1 MKTKFCF
8 ALAFCMLAFCMMALS
23 GCYTV
28 TIETNLPPSN
38 MTIQKNWAAG
48 WIFGLVPPKT
58 VETAAKCPHGVAK
71 VMTQHSFANG
81 LVALLTLEIY
91 VPMTI
96 QVTCAE
102 ASETSLIDPKE
113 TFAVSKD
120 ALPKEFRNV
129 FMMAAEKVAQ
139 SESEV
144 FVMISESNKDHSLN
158 QTTNSEE
165 IK

>member
-1 MKTKFCF
+1 
-8 ALAFCMLAFCMMALS
+8 MALS
-23 GCYTV
+23 GCYTA

-38 MTIQKNWAAG
+38 MTIQQNWAAG
-48 WIFGLVPPKT
+48 WIAGLVPPKT

-71 VMTQHSFANG
+71 VMTQISFANG
-81 LVALLTLEIY
+81 LVRFIQWIY
-91 VPMTI
+91 TPMTI
-96 QVTCAE
+96 HVTCAE
-102 ASETSLIDPKE
+102 ASETSLIDPKD

-120 ALPKEFRNV
+120 ASSKEFRNV

-144 FVMISESNKDHSLN
+144 FVMISESNKDESLD

>member
-1 MKTKFCF
+1 MKIKFLV
-8 ALAFCMLAFCMMALS
+8 ALAFCMMALS
-23 GCYTV
+23 GCYTA

-38 MTIQKNWAAG
+38 TKIEKNWAAG

-58 VETAAKCPHGVAK
+58 VETAAQCPHGVAK
-71 VMTQHSFANG
+71 VVTQLSFANM
-81 LVALLTLEIY
+81 LVGFLTLDIY

-96 QVTCAE
+96 QVTCAQ
-102 ASETSLIDPKE
+102 ASETSLVDPKD

-120 ALPKEFRNV
+120 ASPKEFRNV

-144 FVMISESNKDHSLN
+144 FVMISETEQNQVKDESLDKI
-158 QTTNSEE
+158 THLEE

>member
-1 MKTKFCF
+1 MTKFLF
-8 ALAFCMLAFCMMALS
+8 ALAFCMMALS
-23 GCYTV
+23 GCYTA

-38 MTIQKNWAAG
+38 MTIQENWVAG

-58 VETAAKCPHGVAK
+58 VETAAQCPHDVAK
-71 VMTQHSFANG
+71 VMTQLSFANQ
-81 LVALLTLEIY
+81 LVGLLTLGIY
-91 VPMTI
+91 TPMTI

-102 ASETSLIDPKE
+102 ASETSLIDPKD

-120 ALPKEFRNV
+120 ASPKEFRNV

-144 FVMISESNKDHSLN
+144 FVMISESNKDESLN

-165 IK
+165 RK

>member
-1 MKTKFCF
+1 MKTILF
-8 ALAFCMLAFCMMALS
+8 ALAFCMMALS
-23 GCYTV
+23 GCYTA

-38 MTIQKNWAAG
+38 MTIQQNWATG

-58 VETAAKCPHGVAK
+58 VEIAAQCPHGAAK
-71 VMTQHSFANG
+71 IMTQLSFANQ
-81 LVALLTLEIY
+81 LISVLTLGIY
-91 VPMTI
+91 TPMTI
-96 QVTCAE
+96 HVTCAE
-102 ASETSLIDPKE
+102 ASETSLINPKD

-120 ALPKEFRNV
+120 ASSKEFRNV

-144 FVMISESNKDHSLN
+144 FVMISESNKDESLD